1 MLPSKGL
8 LKTRSLYLAKTF
20 TPAALV
26 QRLQRYSQQSSTT
39 TGDIKMP
46 FEVEKLKFLS
56 MPSEE
61 KRALYRK
68 IANKNVVTLH
78 QIPTWFEYWNSN
90 KSCMKKSTW
99 EEVGIVEHDLAK
111 KVSLWSGDI
120 TSLEVD
126 AIVNAANRSL
136 RGGGG
141 VDGAIHKMAGPSLKQ
156 ESMTMAP
163 CGVGEVRLTG
173 AYALPANYVIHTV
186 GPQDEEPNM
195 LSKCYEQSLVL
206 AQTHGFKSIA
216 FPCISTGVYGFPQYK
231 AAAVALGTVKK
242 FLEDH
247 DNVINRVIFCVFL
260 DSDKTIYEE
269 LLQKFFA
276 LE

>member
-1 MLPSKGL
+1 
-8 LKTRSLYLAKTF
+8 
-20 TPAALV
+20 
-26 QRLQRYSQQSSTT
+26 
-39 TGDIKMP
+39 
-46 FEVEKLKFLS
+46 

-68 IANKNVVTLH
+68 TANKNVVTLD
-78 QIPTWFEYWNSN
+78 QIPTWIEYWKSN
-90 KSCMKKSTW
+90 KSRMKKSTW

-126 AIVNAANRSL
+126 VIVNAANRSL
-136 RGGGG
+136 QGGGG
-141 VDGAIHKMAGPSLKQ
+141 VDGAIHKMAGPKLKQ
-156 ESMTMAP
+156 ESTTMAP

-173 AYALPANYVIHTV
+173 AYALPAKYVIHTV
-186 GPQDEEPNM
+186 GPQDEKPNM

-206 AQTHGFKSIA
+206 AEKQGFKSIA
-216 FPCISTGVYGFPQYK
+216 FPCISTGVYGYPQHK
-231 AAAVALGTVKK
+231 AAAVALGTVKN

-260 DSDKTIYEE
+260 DSDKMIYEE